1 MSLHPHLPHA
11 PRRAAVA
18 SARAALA
25 VALAATLAVLLAA
38 CGGNDDVEPPP
49 PEASATIGAA
59 GGTLSLPDGAALV
72 VPPGALASDVQ
83 LRIVKSRA
91 NAPALPEGTADDLP
105 VYEITP
111 HGTRFQVPVTVR
123 LPLPSPLP
131 ADTTAFIAPDATEGW
146 GTSEARVVGNALEI
160 DRVSLSWY
168 SYYGG
173 LVACAPPRNSTD
185 PHPCQPANFRST
197 GLAATPA
204 AALDAQGVN
213 VSQAARI
220 RSTLVFSAAP
230 DCSSGR
236 LVVRRSAYP
245 TSGPASGPTVVI
257 DRAVTLARQPAGSR
271 VGTSELLEFDVS
283 HLDNGLLYHEAL
295 FSCTRAHQGRR
306 QSASGLLTLR
316 INAPVPA
323 AAPVITRQPA
333 SQAVAVGQQVGFS
346 LDFTAAPNEQLA
358 QRWLRSNDGGTTW
371 IDLGPG
377 IATANGSALVFTA
390 ALADNGSRFKA
401 NVCAGVGARQ
411 TCIDS
416 AVATLGV
423 TAPVDTAPAFTQE
436 PADLVW
442 NRLTT
447 TYTFTAAASGRPA
460 PTYQWRAG
468 GQDLPTQ
475 GRYTNGACQFDHSAN
490 GGQIQ
495 LTGVA
500 NACVGTAFSVVA
512 SNSAGSATSRSAQLT
527 GTLAG
532 ASLLAGQPGQVGLV
546 DGAAA
551 QARFRTPNYVTV
563 NAQGLV
569 AIGDFSNHAVRLFD
583 GTNVSTLAGNG
594 QPGSADGTGAQAR
607 FNGNGG
613 VAFDAAGNLFVA
625 DWDNHTIRRI
635 TPAGVVSTFV
645 GQAGQAGSSDGT
657 GNAARLRNPN
667 GLTIDAS
674 GNLYLADWG
683 NHTIRRITPAGV
695 VTTLAGQAGAAG
707 SADGVGSAARFNLPG
722 AVAIDGNG
730 FLYVSDINNHTLRR
744 VRIAD
749 GTVETWAGTAGQPG
763 TADGNGAA
771 ARFNQP
777 AWISATTDGTVFL
790 VPAAGDTVRRISPTR
805 QVTTVVGVAGESA
818 AVVLGANPRLRNAR
832 GVWVDANGTE
842 LRLAADQALLRIVL
856 P

>member
-1 MSLHPHLPHA
+1 MSLHRPQPHSL
-11 PRRAAVA
+11 RRAA
-18 SARAALA
+18 A
-25 VALAATLAVLLAA
+25 VAATTAFAAMLAA
-38 CGGNDDVEPPP
+38 CGGNDDVEPPL

-91 NAPALPEGTADDLP
+91 NAPELPEGTADDLP

-123 LPLPSPLP
+123 LPLQSSSPP
-131 ADTTAFIAPDATEGW
+131 DTTAFIAPDATEGW
-146 GTSEARVVGNALEI
+146 GTTAARVVGNAIEV
-160 DRVSLSWY
+160 DRLALSWY
-168 SYYGG
+168 SYFNSN
-173 LVACAPPRNSTD
+173 VNCAIPRNSTD
-185 PHPCQPANFRST
+185 PYPCQPPFFSAT

-204 AALDAQGVN
+204 AALDTQGIN

-220 RSTLVFSAAP
+220 RSTLNFSAAP
-230 DCSSGR
+230 DCGNGR
-236 LVVRRSAYP
+236 LLVRRSTRP
-245 TSGPASGPTVVI
+245 DSGPATGPAVVI
-257 DRAVTLARQPAGSR
+257 DRAVTLARSATTGR
-271 VGTSELLEFDVS
+271 VGASELLEFDVS
-283 HLDNGLLYHEAL
+283 HLDNGSLSYEAS
-295 FSCTRAHQGRR
+295 FSCNRAYQGRR
-306 QSASGLLTLR
+306 QGASGLLTLR
-316 INAPVPA
+316 VNAPVPA

-333 SQAVAVGQQVGFS
+333 AQVVAVGQQAGFS
-346 LDFTAAPNEQLA
+346 LDFTAAPNELLS

-377 IATANGSALVFTA
+377 IVTSTGAGLVFTA

-401 NVCAGVGARQ
+401 NVCAGSGARQ

-416 AVATLGV
+416 AVVTLGV
-423 TAPVDTAPAFTQE
+423 TAPVDTAPSFTQQ
-436 PADLVW
+436 PTDLVW
-442 NRLTT
+442 NRQTT

-468 GQDLPTQ
+468 GQDLPAQ

-490 GGQIQ
+490 GGQLQ

-500 NACVGTAFSVVA
+500 NACVGTVFSVVA
-512 SNSAGSATSRSAQLT
+512 SNSVGSAASHNAQLT

-532 ASLLAGQPGQVGLV
+532 AYLLAGQPGQPGFV

-551 QARFRTPNYVTV
+551 PARFRTPNYVTV

-569 AIGDFSNHAVRLFD
+569 AVGDFSNHAVRLFD
-583 GTNVSTLAGNG
+583 GTNVVTLAGNG

-613 VAFDAAGNLFVA
+613 VVFDPAGNLFVA

-635 TPAGVVSTFV
+635 TPAGVVTTFV
-645 GQAGQAGSSDGT
+645 GQAGQAGSIDGT

-667 GLTIDAS
+667 GLAIDAS

-707 SADGVGSAARFNLPG
+707 SADGVGAAARFNLPG

-730 FLYVSDINNHTLRR
+730 YLYVSDINNHTVRR

-805 QVTTVVGVAGESA
+805 AVTTVVGVAGDSA

-832 GVWVDANGTE
+832 GLWVDATGTE